1 MSSKKLSITLFPAW
15 NTYAISMM
23 SVLEACG
30 MWPQEATFQ
39 KFMGVTGIA
48 AQFRMDK
55 NCSALPITDYDWMK
69 ENTHFM
75 ERIGIK
81 TEKYCAT
88 PNNFGYTHVQEQA
101 IAALKKSIDRGRA
114 AVVWGVDTGEFG
126 IVDGYDDVDGV
137 FFARGIGSV
146 NANTSMPILYQN
158 LGKTFDPAPILY
170 CELPHSSATIDWNQ
184 AYINSLRVYVAE
196 MSKKN
201 DNPEMACGISAY
213 DMIVDA
219 IGNEQ
224 LDDFGLRYC
233 IGIYYE
239 RKEAM
244 FLYLQEIQNIFP
256 NTSFQQIINAF
267 ETTVSLYHK
276 LMANVMHQGMD
287 GWNFLRTPI
296 GKDCYSDMIEIIQK
310 IKESEYLSLI
320 KIKQFLQLH
329 NV

>member
-1 MSSKKLSITLFPAW
+1 MSSKKLSVTLFPAW

-55 NCSALPITDYDWMK
+55 KCSALPVTDYDWMK
-69 ENTHFM
+69 ENARFM

-88 PNNFGYTHVQEQA
+88 PNDINYTHTQQQA
-101 IAALKKSIDRGRA
+101 IGALKKSINHGRA
-114 AVVWGVDTGEFG
+114 AVIWGVDTGEFG
-126 IVDGYDDVDGV
+126 IIDGYDDADGV
-137 FFARGIGSV
+137 FFAKGIGSV

-158 LGKTFDPAPILY
+158 LGKTFDSAPILY
-170 CELPHSSATIDWNQ
+170 CEIPQSSNVIDWNQ
-184 AYINSLRVYVAE
+184 AYIDSLRIYAKE
-196 MSKKN
+196 MSKTT
-201 DNPEMACGISAY
+201 DNADIACGISAY

-219 IGNEQ
+219 IDNQQ

-244 FLYLQEIQNIFP
+244 LLYLQEIKNTFP
-256 NTSFQQIINAF
+256 NTSFQQIIEAF
-267 ETTVSLYHK
+267 DTIVSLYRK
-276 LMANVMHQGMD
+276 LMSTVLHQGMD

-296 GKDCYSDMIEIIQK
+296 NRDCYSDMIEIIQK
-310 IKESEYLSLI
+310 IKESECLSLM
-320 KIKQFLQLH
+320 KIEHFLQFH
-329 NV
+329 NF